1 MIKFIRNNPMFIIFT
16 LVCICIGSYF
26 TYKCYEIIKADLI
39 LYKQEGQCIS
49 NLIKQGVERKDIK
62 ASNGGCTVIKYTN
75 AREQ

>member
-1 MIKFIRNNPMFIIFT
+1 MFIIFT
-16 LVCICIGSYF
+16 LVCICIGSYAS
-26 TYKCYEIIKADLI
+26 YKCYEIIKADLI

-75 AREQ
+75 PREQ